1 MNFREYLFVEAS
13 YKGNIGMTEM
23 FKFYQI
29 ATAEQKAKMKE
40 LIMSGQEAE
49 AWEFLKKVTGVELQ
63 DA

>member
-1 MNFREYLFVEAS
+1 MNFREYLVIEAS

-29 ATAEQKAKMKE
+29 ADAAQKARMKE
-40 LIMSGQEAE
+40 LITSGQHKE
-49 AWEFLKKVTGVELQ
+49 AWDFLKQVTGVELE